1 MSMTTSSAT
10 ITGILVPHMVPLDA
24 RGRINEDELARYVSW
39 LVDRGVHG
47 LYPNGSTGE
56 FLRFT
61 VEERQRIVQVVC
73 AAAGGRVP
81 VVAGAAEANVS
92 ETIRA
97 CENCLEAGAR
107 AVAVVS
113 PFYYRLS
120 PESVY
125 AYFREIGRHSPIDVT
140 LYNIPILASPI
151 DVPTVKR
158 LAEEFPRIIGIKDS
172 SGDISHMIRL
182 IAAVRPIR
190 PDFAFLTGWDSALVP
205 MLAVG
210 CDGGT
215 HATSGV
221 APELTRQIYD
231 RVRAGDVDAA
241 MGLQR
246 QLTELFDPLIQAP
259 DFPEGFRVGAEARGF
274 AMGASRQPATEAQ
287 VADRRKLAERIRSR
301 LDGLGLR

>member
-1 MSMTTSSAT
+1 MTTSTAV
-10 ITGILVPHMVPLDA
+10 IQGILTPHMVPLDD

-39 LVDRGVHG
+39 LVEQGVHG

-61 VEERQRIVQVVC
+61 VEERRRIVQVVC

-97 CENCLEAGAR
+97 CEHCLEAGAR

-120 PESVY
+120 PESVH

-140 LYNIPILASPI
+140 LYNIPMLASPI
-151 DVPTVKR
+151 DVPTVRR
-158 LAEEFPRIIGIKDS
+158 LAEECPRIIGIKDS
-172 SGDISHMIRL
+172 SGDISHMGRL

-190 PDFAFLTGWDSALVP
+190 PDFSFLTGWDPALVP

-215 HATSGV
+215 HAASGV
-221 APELTRQIYD
+221 VPELTRRVYD
-231 RVRAGDVDAA
+231 TVRAGDIDAA
-241 MGLQR
+241 LPLQR
-246 QLTELFDPLIQAP
+246 QLTDIFDPMIQAV
-259 DFPEGFRVGAEARGF
+259 DFPEGFRVGAEVRGF
-274 AMGASRQPATEAQ
+274 RMGVSRQPATEAQ
-287 VADRRKLAERIRSR
+287 VADRRKLAERIRGQ
-301 LDGLGLR
+301 LDALGLR

>member
-1 MSMTTSSAT
+1 MTVSSAP
-10 ITGILVPHMVPLDA
+10 ITGILVPHMVPLDG
-24 RGRINEDELARYVSW
+24 RGRIDEEELARYVSW
-39 LVDRGVHG
+39 LIDRGVHG

-61 VEERQRIVQVVC
+61 VEERRRIVQVVC
-73 AAAGGRVP
+73 TAAAGRVP

-97 CENCLEAGAR
+97 CEHCLEAGAR

-120 PESVY
+120 MESVY

-140 LYNIPILASPI
+140 LYNIPMLASPI
-151 DVPTVKR
+151 DVRTVKR

-172 SGDISHMIRL
+172 SGDVSHMIRM
-182 IAAVRPIR
+182 IGDVRPIR
-190 PDFAFLTGWDSALVP
+190 ADFSFLTGWDSALVP

-221 APELTRQIYD
+221 APELTRRIYD
-231 RVRAGDVDAA
+231 TARAGDFRPA
-241 MGLQR
+241 MVLQQ
-246 QLTELFDPLIQAP
+246 QLTDLFDALIQAP
-259 DFPEGFRVGAEARGF
+259 DFPEGFRVGVETRGF
-274 AMGASRQPATEAQ
+274 RMGASRQPATESQ
-287 VADRRKLAERIRSR
+287 SADRRGLADRIRAR
-301 LDGLGLR
+301 LDVLGLR